1 MTAKKL
7 LSVGGGIA
15 ALAILMVL
23 ATSEAAPAK
32 SVVTVYKSATCGC
45 CHEWIAHLEKAGYE
59 VDAHDVVDLVA
70 VKERH
75 GVPQRLGSCHT
86 AIVDGYVIEGHVPA
100 ADIDR
105 LLTERPEVAGLTV
118 PGMIVGSPGM
128 EVPGQP
134 AQPYDVLVF
143 DQAGN
148 TAVYASHR

>member
-15 ALAILMVL
+15 ALAILMLL
-23 ATSEAAPAK
+23 ATSQAAPAK

-59 VDAHDVVDLVA
+59 VDARDVSDLGA
-70 VKERH
+70 IKERF

-134 AQPYDVLVF
+134 AQPYDVIVF

-148 TAVYASHR
+148 TGVYASHR

>member
-15 ALAILMVL
+15 ALAILMLL
-23 ATSEAAPAK
+23 ATSQAAPAK
-32 SVVTVYKSATCGC
+32 AVVTVYKSATCGC

-59 VDAHDVVDLVA
+59 VDAHDVTDLVA
-70 VKERH
+70 VKERY

-105 LLTERPEVAGLTV
+105 LLSERPEVAGLTV

-134 AQPYDVLVF
+134 AQPYDVIVF